1 MFFQNSF
8 LSLQGEIELDMA
20 TIQDIH
26 QLEEQIC
33 DIAQDYINGSY
44 NPDDVLAIGRRC
56 GRLTLKADAREAIKP
71 GKSTELYPIKD
82 LLRKDDKG
90 VNEPDFDKISEIA
103 NKWVF
108 LG

>member
-1 MFFQNSF
+1 
-8 LSLQGEIELDMA
+8 MA

-33 DIAQDYINGSY
+33 DIAQDYIGGSY
-44 NPDDVLAIGRRC
+44 NPDDVLVIGRRC

-71 GKSTELYPIKD
+71 GKSTELYPMKD
-82 LLRKDDKG
+82 LLRKNEKG
-90 VNEPDFDKISEIA
+90 VNELDFDKISEIA